1 MVRRLMVLCLLVLS
15 VGILGYRCSERTVYH
30 FSKDARDGSY
40 EMALPAIVENVNG
53 RAKEET
59 FQMEINARPEV
70 NAQSGRCNLMIG
82 NPEENKWDIR
92 VELVLDETGT
102 KIYESEVLQPGNRQA
117 YITLDSIPKAGEH
130 SVTAIFYLL
139 GEDGETVVSE
149 IDAGLLV
156 DVGR

>member
-1 MVRRLMVLCLLVLS
+1 MIQRLMVLCLLVLL
-15 VGILGYRCSERTVYH
+15 VGIFGYRCLEKKTYQ

-40 EMALPAIVENVNG
+40 EMVLPAIEENLNDRV
-53 RAKEET
+53 KEET
-59 FQMEINARPEV
+59 FQMEINARPKV
-70 NAQSGRCNLMIG
+70 NVQSGRCNLMIG
-82 NPEENKWDIR
+82 NPEENKWNIR

-102 KIYESEVLQPGNRQA
+102 KIYESEVLQPGNRQT

-139 GEDGETVVSE
+139 EEDGETVVSE